1 MKKLLVNLPFLK
13 TSTRF
18 AEISRAKFS
27 RRNDSKKETSNE
39 RTRKYWLNLKL
50 KIDQRKLDHL
60 KIKTYKTKLTKKSL
74 KKEELQIP
82 NFINNIKKN
91 KGSGRETVE
100 KKEER

>member
-1 MKKLLVNLPFLK
+1 MVNLPFLK
-13 TSTRF
+13 TSTRL
-18 AEISRAKFS
+18 ADISQAKLS
-27 RRNDSKKETSNE
+27 GRNDSKKETWKE
-39 RTRKYWLNLKL
+39 KIRKYWLNIKL
-50 KIDQRKLDHL
+50 KNYQRKLDHL